1 MNFLDNGAV
10 LPFGLLQ
17 CDPNIAM
24 RGFNKT
30 YKNTALRMGI
40 VMNTYPVGDPKNVT
54 ALTTEYDVVVN
65 EQNENDGVTPVT
77 YKNCIT
83 SDGFGS
89 ITDFFEKTFRSQN
102 KDSVKGNVANTKG
115 QNGATVL
122 ILCLDGMSEKGVII
136 GGINHPDRKTTLVDK
151 LPHLEGEYNGAHIVV
166 NSDGSTTF
174 TFKGA
179 TDNDGKII
187 DPTQGNTV
195 VTVEK
200 DGSYQVSHKTIT
212 QRFDKGGD
220 VTLTADGNITNNAT
234 KNFNVNS
241 TENTVINATKKVNIT
256 AQEMLASI
264 SGSAALQC
272 QSGTVDSQSTYGIKA
287 SVFTAEAEGLVQIKA
302 PTVIIDS
309 PVVALGGVGGLPV
322 LTLGTTI
329 FSIGN
334 LGLPTLGRAIAGFS
348 FKVTAQ

>member
-1 MNFLDNGAV
+1 MNFLENGAV

-17 CDPNIAM
+17 CDQSAGM

-40 VMNTYPVGDPKNVT
+40 VMNTYPVGDPKNIT

-65 EQNENDGVTPVT
+65 EQDEGGGITPIT

-83 SDGFGS
+83 TDGFGS
-89 ITDFFEKTFRSQN
+89 IADFFEKTMRSQT
-102 KDSVKGNVANTKG
+102 KDSVKGNIANTKG
-115 QNGATVL
+115 QNGAIVL
-122 ILCLDGMSEKGVII
+122 ILCLDGMSEKGVIV
-136 GGINHPDRKTTLVDK
+136 GGINHPDRKTTLTDK

-179 TDNDGKII
+179 TDNDGKVI
-187 DPTQGNTV
+187 DSSQGNTV
-195 VTVEK
+195 ITVEK
-200 DGSYQVSHKTIT
+200 DGSYQVSHKGVT
-212 QRFDKGGD
+212 QRLDKGGD
-220 VTLTADGNITNNAT
+220 ATLTAQGNITNTAT

-241 TENTVINATKKVNIT
+241 TEDTVINATGKFNVT

-264 SGSAALQC
+264 SGSATFKC
-272 QSGTVDSQSTYGIKA
+272 QSGKVEAESTYGIKA
-287 SVFTAEAEGLVQIKA
+287 STFTAEAEGLAKIKA
-302 PTVIIDS
+302 PTIVLDS
-309 PVVALGGVGGLPV
+309 PQVALGGPGGLPV

-329 FSIGN
+329 FGIGN
-334 LGLPTLGRAIAGFS
+334 LGLPVISRAIAGFS